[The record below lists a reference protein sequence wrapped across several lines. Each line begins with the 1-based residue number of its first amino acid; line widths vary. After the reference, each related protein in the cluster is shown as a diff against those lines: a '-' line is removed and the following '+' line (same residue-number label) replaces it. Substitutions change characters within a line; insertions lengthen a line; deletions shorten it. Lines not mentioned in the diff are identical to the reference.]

1 MVDQNLEK
9 NSKRIP
15 VIAISR
21 KVIQVISFFLINYT
35 ALELIFAADFS
46 LLENLFRVLP
56 FLQSAKSSWTVGAGL
71 LEYSFY
77 TISEG
82 KIPFFFVAVIALLG
96 LFGGRIFCGW
106 ACPTG

>member
-1 MVDQNLEK
+1 MVDQNLESK
-9 NSKRIP
+9 SKRIP

-35 ALELIFAADFS
+35 ALELIFNADFS

-56 FLQSAKSSWTVGAGL
+56 FLHSAKSSWTVGAGL

-77 TISEG
+77 SISEG
-82 KIPFFFVAVIALLG
+82 KG
-96 LFGGRIFCGW
+96 D
-106 ACPTG
+106 